1 MALYYFGR
9 PAHRYLHQELEKE
22 DGNNSWN
29 CEGQI
34 YFPVDIKVNT
44 TSYEITAHLPGIKAK
59 DLDIEVVDRLVTI
72 SGEME
77 KKVSEEDNYLLQERP
92 VGHFSRTIQL
102 PDPVN
107 FSKAEAKL
115 KDGVLTLVLPKQ
127 EEILPKTIKVTAK

>member
-1 MALYYFGR
+1 
-9 PAHRYLHQELEKE
+9 
-22 DGNNSWN
+22 
-29 CEGQI
+29 
-34 YFPVDIKVNT
+34 
-44 TSYEITAHLPGIKAK
+44 
-59 DLDIEVVDRLVTI
+59 
-72 SGEME
+72 ME